1 MPNSAWTLA
10 SVACRLGLAFAVL
23 CLGALAAQS
32 PPPPAPPPPQ
42 LAFVG
47 LHGGV
52 FEVLQAAAPSRGVAV
67 HYLDDEPLAKGRCN
81 LGAFDAILV
90 QHLRTDVRAA
100 LAEQVVAARSR
111 RPGLRVFALSGAP
124 SLDGPHAAAVPI
136 EVDAR
141 LQAYYGASQENLRRL
156 LDHLAVQLG
165 GAPREVQ
172 PPQLQRAVGLWH
184 PARPDL
190 PDAEQFAT
198 WLATRGSDF
207 ARRPR
212 VAVAVHS
219 IHLELQQP
227 AVVAAL
233 IAALEA
239 EGLCAVGIVDT
250 SEGLASHTQR
260 YERLLTDLAPDAIV
274 HTCHSSDRLELRIAL
289 DVPHLS
295 SLFFRKKSIAEW
307 AASPDGIDAN
317 EVVFQVAGQE
327 LLGAIEPIACAG
339 TSLGGGSSEAFTPI
353 AERVAHL
360 AARTRRWV
368 DLRRKANAEKRIA
381 LVYWDRGMHKA
392 DLMRGSATG
401 MHLNAPRSLL
411 AVTERLRAEGYAL
424 HSVPADEGALI
435 DALLRS
441 GRQIAQ
447 HDLDGRR
454 ELLANGD
461 PVLLPV
467 ATYERWLAEHVPAAA
482 RDELYARWGP
492 PPGSIMTTTATD
504 GSPCFVIPRLDLG
517 GLVLL
522 PQPLRGEAHDDR
534 AIHDKLTCPPHHY
547 VATYLWLQHGLGA
560 DALVHFGTHGSEFAL
575 PGKSVGLAGTD
586 WPDLVLG
593 DLPNVAPWIVENL
606 GEAMA
611 AKRRAYAVLV
621 GHLPPPAVDGGLAD
635 ELARLHDELD
645 RFVALPAGALK
656 ERFRRQIG
664 KQVVDQRLD
673 RDLGLA
679 VAADG
684 QFDDQ
689 SLQRVDDHLH
699 ELAESTTPVSLHTFG
714 QPPPP
719 ELLIPHLVSCL
730 REGFR
735 VRLAE
740 LGAGGGKADH
750 ARPAA
755 ESLLRHLLV
764 DGATPA
770 AAFAAAGI
778 PLPGEEIPESLQ
790 RDLELARSLWV
801 GYAATGNELDGLV
814 RALAGRF
821 ALPGPG
827 RGPMR
832 NPGVLPTGR
841 NLYSLNPDEVPSRAS
856 WELGRQLADDL
867 LAAHRRQHGRELTKV
882 AFSLS
887 SFATFQDFGVMEAQV
902 LWLLGCEPIWDQ
914 KNLVREFRVVPRAEL
929 GRPRVDVFLS
939 ALSYYRDHLP
949 SRMALL
955 DRAVR
960 AVAACDEDDNQIR
973 RNTATARERLAAAGT
988 PAEALDRLAG
998 ARIFGYAPGQASSA
1012 SYYYLVERSG
1022 SWDTR
1027 DELMDVYLDRA
1038 SHVYTEGAWGEP
1050 ARAAYEAAAQGTE
1063 VVLRT
1068 WFDHT
1073 TSPLSNKYQ
1082 WYTGGSLALAI
1093 EKVTGKRPEYTFVD
1107 VRDEGAPRLVAAE
1120 AALLADVRVRLFN
1133 RKWLQG
1139 MQQEGYAGADQMKV
1153 MVSNLF
1159 GWETMRQGSVPKDV
1173 WDGVVDVLLD
1183 DGKQL
1188 GMREFFA
1195 RHNPHAEQGIAELL
1209 LEAARKGLWHAD
1221 EVTLQKVAERF
1232 AASRREHGDA
1242 GGILQAGRGK
1252 VLAFA
1257 EAVLAPSAAAEA
1269 AASAAVSEPAATA
1282 GTAPVHAT
1290 TSSAAA
1296 AAVPPA
1302 AASPPTTVPVE
1313 GQRLAPAS
1321 PATPATRLPP
1331 LPWLLALAVLLLA
1344 LGAWRRHPF

>member
-1 MPNSAWTLA
+1 MVNRA
-10 SVACRLGLAFAVL
+10 SGWATALRGVVCRLWLAWLTTAVAIAQTGPAAAPKQPR
-23 CLGALAAQS
+23 LG
-32 PPPPAPPPPQ
+32 
-42 LAFVG
+42 FVG

-52 FEVLQAAAPSRGVAV
+52 FAVLQDAAPARGVVV
-67 HYLDDEPLAKGRCN
+67 HYLDDEPLARGEID
-81 LGAFDAILV
+81 LAAFDALCV

-100 LAEQVVAARSR
+100 LAAQVLQARQR
-111 RPGLRVFALSGAP
+111 QPELRLFALSGAP
-124 SLDGPHAAAVPI
+124 ALDGPDAAAVPI

-156 LDHLAVQLG
+156 LDCLAVRCG
-165 GAPREVQ
+165 GAPRDVP
-172 PPQLQRAVGLWH
+172 PPQVQRALGLWH
-184 PARPDL
+184 PAQPTL
-190 PDAEQFAT
+190 QDAAEFTA
-198 WLATRGSDF
+198 WLHGRGGDF

-239 EGLCAVGIVDT
+239 TGMCAFGIVDT
-250 SEGLASHTQR
+250 SEGLASQRQR
-260 YERLLTDLAPDAIV
+260 YEQLLAEMAPAAVV
-274 HTCHSSDRLELRIAL
+274 HTCHSTDRLELRLSL

-307 AASPDGIDAN
+307 AASQDGLEPN

-339 TSLGGGSSEAFTPI
+339 TTLGGGSSEAFTPL

-360 AARTRRWV
+360 AARTQRWV
-368 DLRRKANAEKRIA
+368 ALRTKPNADKRIA

-411 AVTERLRAEGYAL
+411 AVAERLRAEGYRLPGLPTGETELVA
-424 HSVPADEGALI
+424 E
-435 DALLRS
+435 LLRG
-441 GRQIAQ
+441 GRQIAR
-447 HDLDGRR
+447 HDHDGLR
-454 ELLANGD
+454 ELLATGA
-461 PVLLPV
+461 PELLPV
-467 ATYERWLAEHVPAAA
+467 ATYERWLAEHVPSAA

-492 PPGSIMTTTATD
+492 PPGDIMTTTTAD
-504 GSPCFVIPRLDLG
+504 GTRCFVIPRLDHG

-560 DALVHFGTHGSEFAL
+560 DAVVHFGTHGSEFAL
-575 PGKSVGLAGTD
+575 PGKSVGLAETD

-593 DLPNVAPWIVENL
+593 SLPNIAPWIVENL

-645 RFVALPAGALK
+645 RFVVLPAGALK

-664 KQVVDQRLD
+664 RQVEEQRLD
-673 RDLGLA
+673 RDLAL
-679 VAADG
+679 VAGPDG
-684 QFDDQ
+684 QFDDP

-714 QPPPP
+714 QPPAP

-730 REGFR
+730 RAGFR
-735 VRLAE
+735 ERLAA
-740 LGAGGGKADH
+740 LGAGGGHADH
-750 ARPAA
+750 VRPAA
-755 ESLLRHLLV
+755 ERLLALHLR
-764 DGATPA
+764 DGLAA
-770 AAFAAAGI
+770 EAAFAAAGI
-778 PLPGEEIPESLQ
+778 DLRGAEIPDSLQ
-790 RDLELARSLWV
+790 QDLELARSLWL

-821 ALPGPG
+821 AVPGPG

-841 NLYSLNPDEVPSRAS
+841 NLYALNPDEVPSRAS

-887 SFATFQDFGVMEAQV
+887 SFATFQDYGVMEAQV
-902 LWLLGCEPIWDQ
+902 LWLLGCEPIWDA
-914 KNLVREFRVVPRAEL
+914 KNLVREFRIVPRAEL

-949 SRMALL
+949 SRMELL

-960 AVAACDEDDNQIR
+960 AVAACDEADNAVRQF
-973 RNTATARERLAAAGT
+973 TAAAQARLTAEGLDSDVAARLAS
-988 PAEALDRLAG
+988 
-998 ARIFGYAPGQASSA
+998 ARIFGHAPGLSSSA

-1022 SWDTR
+1022 DWDTR
-1027 DELMDVYLDRA
+1027 DELMDLYLDQA
-1038 SHVYTEGAWGEP
+1038 SHVYTAGAWGEP
-1050 ARAAYEAAAQGTE
+1050 ARAAYAAAAQGTE

-1093 EKVTGKRPEYTFVD
+1093 EKVTGKRPDYTFVD
-1107 VRDEGAPRLVAAE
+1107 VRDDRAPRLVAAE

-1153 MVSNLF
+1153 LVSNLF

-1173 WDGVVDVLLD
+1173 WDDVVAVLLED
-1183 DGKQL
+1183 EKQL
-1188 GMREFFA
+1188 GLREFFA
-1195 RHNPHAEQGIAELL
+1195 THNPHAEQGIAELL
-1209 LEAARKGLWHAD
+1209 LEAARKGHWQAD
-1221 EVTLQKVAERF
+1221 AATLRRVATRYLEHRER
-1232 AASRREHGDA
+1232 HGDA
-1242 GGILQAGRGK
+1242 GGILQAGAGK

-1257 EAVLAPSAAAEA
+1257 ARVLTN
-1269 AASAAVSEPAATA
+1269 EPAAATSTVATTDASGDAPVAAAPTA
-1282 GTAPVHAT
+1282 TPPPPADATANTTTAPTV
-1290 TSSAAA
+1290 
-1296 AAVPPA
+1296 AVEGTRLVPA
-1302 AASPPTTVPVE
+1302 AAPDRAPSIAWIAT
-1313 GQRLAPAS
+1313 LAG
-1321 PATPATRLPP
+1321 LFFC
-1331 LPWLLALAVLLLA
+1331 
-1344 LGAWRRHPF
+1344 LGALRRRPL